1 MKLTNKQ
8 LNQLASNIEGLSN
21 LIGEFDTDVQI
32 ELIKRLEANCNSL
45 LQILKQIESSFEPNY
60 LTYVEFMEKVLNNDI
75 EKTWLWYNYCMMCGK
90 YGETGIDL
98 YYRNITEINETI
110 VPNL

>member
-21 LIGEFDTDVQI
+21 LIGEFDTDVQM
-32 ELIKRLEANCNSL
+32 ELIKRLEANCNNL

-60 LTYVEFMEKVLNNDI
+60 LTYVEFMKKVLNNDI
-75 EKTWLWYNYCMMCGK
+75 EKTCNWYNYCRLCGK
-90 YGETGIDL
+90 MGESGIDL
-98 YYRNITEINETI
+98 YYRKIAEINQTI
-110 VPNL
+110 VPKL

>member
-8 LNQLASNIEGLSN
+8 LNQIASNIEGLSHIIN
-21 LIGEFDTDVQI
+21 EFDTDVQI
-32 ELIKRLEANCNSL
+32 ELIKRLEANCNNL

-60 LTYVEFMEKVLNNDI
+60 LTYVEFKKKVLDNDI
-75 EKTWLWYNYCMMCGK
+75 VTVTNWYK
-90 YGETGIDL
+90 YYRINKEENDTECDL
-98 YYRNITEINETI
+98 YYRKIAEINEII